1 MTPSASNPVELLS
14 EKPHPFNSLSKM
26 FSSFCDPQEQEH
38 DEQQSREINSKPA
51 AVAPE
56 PKNNNVSAAKPYS
69 VPAADTSREFKVE
82 TPSPYDPPPNDPPME
97 TESVEVSLEESK
109 PERILKTAQEDKQ
122 KNVVVVE
129 SGISMRT
136 RRILEKVIFVVVVLV
151 VTIFELQWLGHQ
163 TGFNFGSL
171 KPSAPI
177 KFDLRMDEAVKPTD
191 VDPVPLGGREIE
203 AAEVE
208 EEETVQQDAVEPVAA
223 EEKEAF
229 QQDTDAP
236 DGSTEVTPD
245 EAPED
250 NLGDKVST
258 GESIDEG
265 DDSKADEL

>member
-1 MTPSASNPVELLS
+1 
-14 EKPHPFNSLSKM
+14 M

-69 VPAADTSREFKVE
+69 VPAADTTREIKVE
-82 TPSPYDPPPNDPPME
+82 TPSPYDPTPNDPPME

-109 PERILKTAQEDKQ
+109 PERILKTAQEDKK
-122 KNVVVVE
+122 KNLVVVD
-129 SGISMRT
+129 SGRSLRT

-223 EEKEAF
+223 EEEETVQQDALEPVAVEEEEAF

-258 GESIDEG
+258 GESIEEG
-265 DDSKADEL
+265 DDIKANEL